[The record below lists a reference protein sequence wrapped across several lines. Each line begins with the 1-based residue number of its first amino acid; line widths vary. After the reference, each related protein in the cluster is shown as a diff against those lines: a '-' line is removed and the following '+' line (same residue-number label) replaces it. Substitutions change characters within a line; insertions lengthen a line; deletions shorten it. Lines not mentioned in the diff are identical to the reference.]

1 MKPPETTP
9 VLIAGAGP
17 AGLMT
22 AIVLARLGV
31 RCMLIERRAEPS
43 HLPRATNI
51 STRSMELLRLLGLE
65 REVLAGGLDV
75 EWLAWVTET
84 LASPDGQAVAVGLP
98 TREQSA
104 VLSPS
109 APACVPQ
116 DHLERVLRRH
126 LRSLDAADLR
136 LGAELTGVDLGT
148 ARRRASGSGTRGV
161 RAALCG
167 APDQIA
173 RYLVGADGVRST
185 VRAALGIAFPGAT
198 RLTDRVTTHFRAP
211 LWDVVG
217 PRRYGLYPITHP
229 DAPGTFLP
237 TGRGDRWVYGLEPA
251 PGLDYDS
258 RALTRLIR
266 IASGAPELEPR
277 IEGVQRFAFGAQLAD
292 RFRRGDAFLAGD
304 AAHRASPRGGTGMN
318 TALHDGYDLGWKL
331 GWVLRG
337 WAGPELL
344 DTYECERRPVA
355 QHNVARSADPNG
367 TLAEATAG
375 LAADLG
381 GRIAHAWVPAG
392 ERRVST
398 LDLLGPGLTRFAGPD
413 AAPHPA
419 LAGPPLAE
427 RRVDAITARA
437 LGIPRGGGLLVR
449 PDGHRAHASRW

>member
-1 MKPPETTP
+1 MSDEMAKSPRTTP

-31 RCMLIERRAEPS
+31 PCTLVERRAEPS
-43 HLPRATNI
+43 PLPRATNI

-65 REVLAGGLDV
+65 REVLAGGVEV
-75 EWLAWVTET
+75 EWLAWVSES
-84 LASPDGQAVAVGLP
+84 LASPRGQAVALGLP

-126 LRSLDAADLR
+126 LRSLRTADLR
-136 LGAELTGVDLGT
+136 LGVELTGLELG
-148 ARRRASGSGTRGV
+148 AGV
-161 RAALCG
+161 RIALRG
-167 APDQIA
+167 APDLTA
-173 RYLVGADGVRST
+173 RYLVGADGVRSV
-185 VRAALGIAFPGAT
+185 VRDALGIGFPGAK
-198 RLTDRVTTHFRAP
+198 RLTDRVAAHFRAC

-217 PRRYGLYPITHP
+217 PRRYGLYTVTHP

-237 TGRGDRWVYGLEPA
+237 TGRGDRWMYGLEPT
-251 PGLDYDS
+251 PGVAYDEA
-258 RALTRLIR
+258 ALTRLIR
-266 IASGAPELEPR
+266 IASGVPQLEPR
-277 IEGVQRFAFGAQLAD
+277 IEGIQRFAFGAQLAD
-292 RFRRGDAFLAGD
+292 RFRRGDAFLIGD
-304 AAHRASPRGGTGMN
+304 AAHRVSPRGGTGMN
-318 TALHDGYDLGWKL
+318 TALHDGFDLGWKL

-355 QHNVARSADPNG
+355 EHNVARSADPNG
-367 TLAEATAG
+367 SLAEATAG

-381 GRIAHAWVPAG
+381 GRIAHAWVPTE
-392 ERRVST
+392 ERRMST

-413 AAPHPA
+413 AAPPPA
-419 LAGPPLAE
+419 VAGPPVAD
-427 RRVDAITARA
+427 RRVDPITARA
-437 LGIPRGGGLLVR
+437 LGLPRGGGLLVR
-449 PDGHRAHASRW
+449 PDGHRAEAARW